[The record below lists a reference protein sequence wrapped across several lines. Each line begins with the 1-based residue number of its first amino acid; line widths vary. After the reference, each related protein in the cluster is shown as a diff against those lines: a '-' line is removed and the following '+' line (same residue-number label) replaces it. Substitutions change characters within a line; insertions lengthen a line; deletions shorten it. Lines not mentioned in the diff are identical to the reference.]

1 MDDLNKLFALIAER
15 CDPDEI
21 VDILGYSSARLCVVL
36 RKEII
41 NNREKFEEFLDVFEQ
56 DEKYWLDLQDEEEDY
71 DA

>member
-21 VDILGYSSARLCVVL
+21 VDILGYGSARLCVLL

-41 NNREKFEEFLDVFEQ
+41 NNREKFEEFLDLFED
-56 DEKYWLDLQDEEEDY
+56 DEKYWLNIEEEEEED